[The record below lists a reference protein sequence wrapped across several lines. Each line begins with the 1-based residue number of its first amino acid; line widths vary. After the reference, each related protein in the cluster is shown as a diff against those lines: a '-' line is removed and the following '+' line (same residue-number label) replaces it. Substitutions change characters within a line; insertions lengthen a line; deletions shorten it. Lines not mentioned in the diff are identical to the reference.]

1 MKNSNKILLIAFVT
15 IFLDLLGFGIIIPV
29 GAYYAESFGASP
41 SVITLL
47 GATYSLMQFFFAP
60 ILGRIS
66 DKIGR
71 RPIMLLSIAI
81 AAFGHFLYGFATTLS
96 TLFIARM
103 IAGMGTAN
111 IGTAQAIISDS
122 TTKENRSKGM
132 GLIGAAFGLGFVF
145 GPAVGALLGQIS
157 PTAPFFGAGILSLL
171 NLLLA
176 FFILPET
183 KNEASQPSKR
193 EILPIQQF
201 KDSSQLPNV
210 QSIFMITLF
219 YTVGFGLME
228 QSIALYIEHTW
239 VDLSLPSS
247 ERLALGAKY
256 TGMFLVIIGIVSS
269 VIQGGLI
276 GKLTNKFGTIRLI
289 QWGIVFTA
297 ISIFLIP
304 FMSRFSHF
312 WYMLILAP
320 IMAVGT
326 AILNPSKA
334 TLLSLSTPSEEQ
346 GGILG
351 INQSFAA
358 LGRVIGP
365 ACAGFIYEVDIS
377 FPFWIGGMILLFS
390 TAFARKCKDVL

>member
-1 MKNSNKILLIAFVT
+1 MKKSKNILLIAFIT

-47 GATYSLMQFFFAP
+47 GATYSMMQFFFAP
-60 ILGRIS
+60 ILGKVS
-66 DKIGR
+66 DRVGR

-111 IGTAQAIISDS
+111 IGTAQAIISDC

-145 GPAVGALLGQIS
+145 GPAVGSILSQIS
-157 PTAPFFGAGILSLL
+157 PSAPFFGAGILSLL
-171 NLLLA
+171 NLILA

-183 KNEASQPSKR
+183 KNEKSLPSKR
-193 EILPIQQF
+193 EIIPIQQF
-201 KDSSQLPNV
+201 KASSQYPNV
-210 QSIFMITLF
+210 QSIFLITLF
-219 YTVGFGLME
+219 YTIGFGLME
-228 QSIALYIEHTW
+228 QSIALFIEHVW
-239 VDLSLPSS
+239 VDLTLSSS
-247 ERLALGAKY
+247 ERIALGAKY
-256 TGMFLVIIGIVSS
+256 TGIFLVIIGIVSS
-269 VIQGGLI
+269 IIQGGLI
-276 GKLTNKFGTIRLI
+276 GKLTTKFGSIQLIR
-289 QWGIVFTA
+289 WGIVFTS
-297 ISIFLIP
+297 ISIVLIP
-304 FMSRFSHF
+304 FMSRFSQF
-312 WYMLILAP
+312 WYMLLLAP
-320 IMAVGT
+320 IMALGT

-334 TLLSLSTPSEEQ
+334 TLLSLSTPPEEQ
-346 GGILG
+346 GGIMG

-365 ACAGFIYEVDIS
+365 ACAGFIYEINIS
-377 FPFWIGGMILLFS
+377 FPFWIGGVLLLSSFL
-390 TAFARKCKDVL
+390 FARKCKEI